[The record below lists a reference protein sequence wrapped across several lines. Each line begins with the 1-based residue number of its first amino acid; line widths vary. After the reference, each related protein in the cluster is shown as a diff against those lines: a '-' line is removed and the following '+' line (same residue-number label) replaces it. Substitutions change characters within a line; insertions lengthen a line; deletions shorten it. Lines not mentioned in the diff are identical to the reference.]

1 MEQSPTHQ
9 LRAKLSS
16 KGTPQNATNFNHM
29 ENGISNATEVAAL
42 MALSAVHH
50 QQAIADLQ
58 GETKTV
64 TLKNTQSYPF
74 NNSQQSVALATERN
88 HMDYTVDA
96 EIVDYTGGFP
106 GDIVISDK
114 LLNGFKMA
122 HTGSAKSVT
131 VKIYVKGG
139 FY

>member
-1 MEQSPTHQ
+1 M
-9 LRAKLSS
+9 
-16 KGTPQNATNFNHM
+16 
-29 ENGISNATEVAAL
+29 
-42 MALSAVHH
+42 
-50 QQAIADLQ
+50 Q